1 MMLIETMKEHKLH
14 TQVWWVPLP
23 STTHALRTRAVRNF
37 QERQGRTVSYEIA
50 ADNKPSERRVIPETR
65 QVQGLTEHHSLAWEP
80 LALYIRL
87 LYGDGIFY
95 SRTADGMIWLLIV
108 NDGMIVPGT
117 DCLLN
122 PLVFDALMEDKKFS
136 QYKALPVKELQ
147 EDCTD
152 EILAHYQANQQRL
165 KKRRYFFYGVLLGL
179 GLVLLA
185 AVPAVFMLI
194 G

>member
-14 TQVWWVPLP
+14 TEVWWVPLP
-23 STTHALRTRAVRNF
+23 STANALRMRAVRNLL
-37 QERQGRTVSYEIA
+37 ERQGRSVSYEIA
-50 ADNKPSERRVIPETR
+50 AANKPNESHVIREIR
-65 QVQGLTEHHSLAWEP
+65 QMQGFTEHHSLAWEP

-95 SRTADGMIWLLIV
+95 SRTANGMIWLLIV
-108 NDGMIVPGT
+108 HDGMIVPGT
-117 DCLLN
+117 DCLLS

-136 QYKALPVKELQ
+136 QYKALSVKKLQ

-165 KKRRYFFYGVLLGL
+165 KKRRYIFYGVLFCI

-185 AVPAVFMLI
+185 SVPAVFILI